1 MVTRHELSGWNR
13 SMADFLDTLARDAQ
27 KTILN
32 GYYTVAF
39 EEKHAPLS
47 LTTAILT
54 CTHAPL
60 ITEIKFASP
69 SHGRIRENRDIERI
83 ASSLQRGGA
92 VAISILT
99 EPKHF
104 EGSISIFSRV
114 RAQVSLPLLMKDIL
128 LTRIQ
133 IDAAAAIGAD
143 AILLIYALFE
153 RGYGECDVEDLID
166 YAHTNGLEVLL
177 ETHTKTEFSSAMD
190 TKADLV
196 GINNRD
202 LRTFA
207 VDLNATQR
215 ILQTEQST
223 KKIIVSESGI
233 KTPTDIRFLYATGA
247 KAFLVGSALME
258 AEDIEEKVREL
269 VMAL

>member
-1 MVTRHELSGWNR
+1 
-13 SMADFLDTLARDAQ
+13 
-27 KTILN
+27 
-32 GYYTVAF
+32 
-39 EEKHAPLS
+39 
-47 LTTAILT
+47 
-54 CTHAPL
+54 
-60 ITEIKFASP
+60 
-69 SHGRIRENRDIERI
+69 
-83 ASSLQRGGA
+83 
-92 VAISILT
+92 
-99 EPKHF
+99 
-104 EGSISIFSRV
+104 
-114 RAQVSLPLLMKDIL
+114 MKDIL

-207 VDLNATQR
+207 VDLNATKN
-215 ILQTEQST
+215 ILQTMPST
-223 KKIIVSESGI
+223 RKVVVSESGI
-233 KTPTDIRFLYATGA
+233 KTPTDIRFLHASGA

-258 AEDIEEKVREL
+258 AEDIERKVREL

>member
-13 SMADFLDTLARDAQ
+13 FMADFLDTLAHDAQ
-27 KTILN
+27 KTIRD
-32 GYYTVAF
+32 GYYTTVF

-47 LTTAILT
+47 LKTAILT
-54 CTHAPL
+54 CTHAPI

-69 SHGRIRENRDIERI
+69 SRGRIREDREIERI
-83 ASSLQRGGA
+83 VSSLQRGGA

-104 EGSISIFSRV
+104 EGSISTFIHV
-114 RAQVSLPLLMKDIL
+114 RAQSSLPLLMKDIL

-166 YAHTNGLEVLL
+166 YAHANDLEVLL
-177 ETHTKTEFSSAMD
+177 ETHTKAEFSSAMD
-190 TKADLV
+190 TEADLV

-207 VDLNATQR
+207 VDFNATQR
-215 ILQTEQST
+215 ILQTAPST
-223 KKIIVSESGI
+223 RKIVVSESGI
-233 KTPTDIRFLYATGA
+233 KTSADIRFLYASGA

-258 AEDIEEKVREL
+258 VEDIEGKVREL

>member
-1 MVTRHELSGWNR
+1 MVTRHELSGWNQ
-13 SMADFLDTLARDAQ
+13 SMADFLDTLAHDAQ
-27 KTILN
+27 KTIRD
-32 GYYTVAF
+32 GYYTAAF
-39 EEKHAPLS
+39 ERKHAPRS

-54 CTHAPL
+54 CAHAPIL
-60 ITEIKFASP
+60 TEIKFASP
-69 SHGRIRENRDIERI
+69 SRGQIRKDREIERI
-83 ASSLQRGGA
+83 ASNLQRGGA

-104 EGSISIFSRV
+104 KGSISTFIRV
-114 RAQVSLPLLMKDIL
+114 RAQVNLPLLMKDIF
-128 LTRIQ
+128 LTRTQ
-133 IDAAAAIGAD
+133 VDTAAAIGAD

-153 RGYGECDVEDLID
+153 RGYGEGDAEDLID
-166 YAHTNGLEVLL
+166 YAHANGLEVLL
-177 ETHTKTEFSSAMD
+177 ETHTKAEFSSAMD
-190 TKADLV
+190 TEADLV

-207 VDLNATQR
+207 VDLNATQS
-215 ILQTEQST
+215 ILQTMPST
-223 KKIIVSESGI
+223 RKVVVSESGI
-233 KTPTDIRFLYATGA
+233 KTPADIRFLHTSGA